1 MENGKWEREKKTW
14 RIPVKQRIKHG
25 THKKNTCSIV
35 GVDQCVR
42 CICGKRYSAV
52 FEGIRC
58 HVRVH
63 FARLYLFDV
72 CTKIL
77 CFRRTV
83 KIKAN
88 KKSRWN
94 KLKTYTFYREMKS
107 NTHYT
112 EHIEGT
118 AFMSFLLSCNLSL
131 CINQSKEN
139 TAARQMPDYHFCFR
153 SYLFFL
159 FLFSSF
165 YFVRWTIFCVIDQMN
180 KISQICHFIRLE
192 SSMPMYICLFCAH
205 VYGTCSKLVSS
216 EDDALNI
223 QLVCVSF
230 NTGILI
236 IYSVWL

>member
-1 MENGKWEREKKTW
+1 MAHT
-14 RIPVKQRIKHG
+14 
-25 THKKNTCSIV
+25 KKNTCSIV

-63 FARLYLFDV
+63 FARLFLFDV

-153 SYLFFL
+153 SYFFFVFVLVILFRSMNNIL
-159 FLFSSF
+159 RYRPNEQNITNLPF
-165 YFVRWTIFCVIDQMN
+165 YSLRIVDADVYLLILC
-180 KISQICHFIRLE
+180 S
-192 SSMPMYICLFCAH
+192 CLRNMF
-205 VYGTCSKLVSS
+205 
-216 EDDALNI
+216 
-223 QLVCVSF
+223 
-230 NTGILI
+230 
-236 IYSVWL
+236 